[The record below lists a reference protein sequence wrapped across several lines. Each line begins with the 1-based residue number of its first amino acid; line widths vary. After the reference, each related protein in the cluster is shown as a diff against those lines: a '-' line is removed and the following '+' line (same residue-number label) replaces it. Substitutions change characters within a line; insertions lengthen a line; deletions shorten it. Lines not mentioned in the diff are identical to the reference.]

1 MSRDTERLMMANIEM
16 RDNIEAIIEKDTNV
30 IVIVAGDHGPYLTK
44 NCTSTA
50 EAFDISEI
58 SRQDIQDRFGTF
70 LAIRWPSPEF
80 EEYDNITVLQDLF
93 PAIIAYI
100 FEDTTLLESRVDPSL
115 LDKISISNATVIDGI
130 IEGGI
135 NNSEHLFL
143 IDEDIK
149 R

>member
-1 MSRDTERLMMANIEM
+1 M
-16 RDNIEAIIEKDTNV
+16 
-30 IVIVAGDHGPYLTK
+30 
-44 NCTSTA
+44 
-50 EAFDISEI
+50 
-58 SRQDIQDRFGTF
+58 
-70 LAIRWPSPEF
+70 RWPSPEF

-135 NNSEHLFL
+135 NNGEYLFL

>member
-1 MSRDTERLMMANIEM
+1 MIANIEM
-16 RDNIEAIIEKDTNV
+16 RDDIEAIIEKDTNV
-30 IVIVAGDHGPYLTK
+30 IVIVAGDHGPYLTKK

-70 LAIRWPSPEF
+70 LAMRWPSPEF

-135 NNSEHLFL
+135 NNGEYLFL